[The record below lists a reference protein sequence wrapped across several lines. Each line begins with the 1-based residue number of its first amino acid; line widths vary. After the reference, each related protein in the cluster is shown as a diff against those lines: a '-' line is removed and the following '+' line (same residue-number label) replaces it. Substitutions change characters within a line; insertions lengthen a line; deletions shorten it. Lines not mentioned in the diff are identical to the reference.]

1 LASQGGAPRNSIPHR
16 IASLGAFIG
25 QQGGIM
31 RATFQT
37 IHRAAGISAILLS
50 LACSDSTGPG
60 GPKVG
65 AVIVTASRTV
75 LGIGDSVQLVAT
87 VLDEGGIAMSD
98 HSVTWSSSD
107 ASVASVGAT
116 GVVFGRAGGSTR
128 VRVASGDVS
137 DSIMISVM
145 PGACTTALATGSIS
159 LAQTRSGG
167 HSAGDCLYQ
176 GQAAD
181 GWRLDLPSPGVVNI
195 SLTSPTS
202 LVELIVTDMQL
213 NIVTYGIGNGSS
225 SQVIAPFPQGSYLL
239 WAISSPGS
247 PLAGYEL
254 AAQLHQTPPCSAAAG
269 SIGTGQTVAGQLDGG
284 DCLFLPDY
292 FADSWHLSLTAPTT
306 LQIDLT
312 STEFDPVLLLTTS
325 AGQWLALN
333 DDAAGSLNSQLI
345 ITLPAGDYVLVAST
359 FFPRTTGS
367 YQLAVQSPGQ
377 ASQRAA
383 GSSASLTRN
392 AMRRSPGERPAS
404 AWPVAGKQSSR

>member
-1 LASQGGAPRNSIPHR
+1 
-16 IASLGAFIG
+16 
-25 QQGGIM
+25 M

-37 IHRAAGISAILLS
+37 IHRAAGVSAILLS

-65 AVIVTASRTV
+65 AVIVTASHTE

-87 VLDEGGIAMSD
+87 VLDEGGVTMSG

-107 ASVASVGAT
+107 AAVASVGAR
-116 GVVFGRAGGSTR
+116 GLVLARAGGSTR
-128 VRVASGDVS
+128 VRVASGEVS
-137 DSIMISVM
+137 DSIVIRVM
-145 PGACTTALATGSIS
+145 PGACTTALATGTIS
-159 LAQTRSGG
+159 LTQTRSGS
-167 HSAGDCLYQ
+167 HSPGDCLYQ
-176 GQAAD
+176 DRAAD

-202 LVELIVTDMQL
+202 IVELIVTDLQL
-213 NIVTYGIGNGSS
+213 SVVAHGIGNGSM

-247 PLAGYEL
+247 PFAGYEL

-269 SIGTGQTVAGQLDGG
+269 SLVMGHTAAGQLDGG

-292 FADSWHLSLTAPTT
+292 FGDSWQLSLMAATT

-312 STEFDPVLLLTTS
+312 SADFDPVLLVTTP

-333 DDAAGSLNSQLI
+333 DDAAGTLNSQLI
-345 ITLPAGDYVLVAST
+345 ITLPAGDYLLVAST
-359 FFPRTTGS
+359 FVPLTTGS
-367 YQLAVQSPGQ
+367 YQLAAQSSSD
-377 ASQRAA
+377 ASQRVAR
-383 GSSASLTRN
+383 SSANLTRG
-392 AMRRSPGERPAS
+392 AVRWVPGERPAS
-404 AWPVAGKQSSR
+404 AWPVAGKERRR